1 MYNIYSQNIARVII
15 SIRGTTFINMTVRF
29 NHWRM
34 IYIPYMDNTLL
45 SYTTGVC
52 TSIQNEY
59 LFHGDF
65 KQGTVCC
72 SPEMHKNLNLKM
84 IAVD

>member
-34 IYIPYMDNTLL
+34 MYIPYMDNTLL
-45 SYTTGVC
+45 SYTTGIR

-59 LFHGDF
+59 EDF
-65 KQGTVCC
+65 KQGMLFTGD
-72 SPEMHKNLNLKM
+72 
-84 IAVD
+84 A